1 MQISWGN
8 LRIFMDKVAV
18 NKGQYITDNTENI
31 PVAALNDD
39 VPSLNGIPC
48 AYELSEADVCRCS
61 PCKASGVQTV

>member
-1 MQISWGN
+1 
-8 LRIFMDKVAV
+8 MDKVAV

-48 AYELSEADVCRCS
+48 AYELSEADVCRC
-61 PCKASGVQTV
+61 

>member
-1 MQISWGN
+1 
-8 LRIFMDKVAV
+8 MDKVAV

-61 PCKASGVQTV
+61 PCKVSGVQTV